1 MFLHGALVT
10 NCTVLPA
17 ATFSNT
23 GMGRKIRSGNQA
35 GFDLHSPV
43 MDPRY
48 IQYLQQSSDHAM
60 HAASLSD
67 PSRLGNASGPF
78 GLGDLQSLQKAY
90 LATLVAQQ
98 KQQYDMGK
106 AGRLNHQYYA
116 NPSFGP
122 MPYQGNLI
130 PSTVPS
136 FGPKGP
142 MLQDDRISS
151 YASMMQ
157 NQMGGSSGSWHPETG
172 INVERSFAASLLEE
186 IKNNKSRSFELLDV
200 VDHVVDFRSGC
211 NC

>member
-1 MFLHGALVT
+1 
-10 NCTVLPA
+10 
-17 ATFSNT
+17 
-23 GMGRKIRSGNQA
+23 MGRKLRSGNLA

-48 IQYLQQSSDHAM
+48 IQYLQQSSDHVI

-67 PSRLGNASGPF
+67 LSRHANASGPF
-78 GLGDLQSLQKAY
+78 FGHGDLQSLQKAY

-98 KQQYDMGK
+98 KQQYDLSK
-106 AGRLNHQYYA
+106 TGRLNHQYYA

-130 PSTVPS
+130 PNTVPS

-151 YASMMQ
+151 YTSMLQ
-157 NQMGGSSGSWHPETG
+157 SQIGGSSGPWHPEIG
-172 INVERSFAASLLEE
+172 INVERSFAASILEE
-186 IKNNKSRSFELLDV
+186 IKNNKSRSIELLDV
-200 VDHVVDFRSGC
+200 VDHVVDFRYGC
-211 NC
+211 NRKGFYFMNASQ